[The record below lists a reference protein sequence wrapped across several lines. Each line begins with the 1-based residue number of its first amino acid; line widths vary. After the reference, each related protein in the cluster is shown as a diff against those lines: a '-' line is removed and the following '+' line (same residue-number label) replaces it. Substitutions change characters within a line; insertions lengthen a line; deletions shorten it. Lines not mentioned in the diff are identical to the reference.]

1 VFGLSFDPVEVAD
14 DRRGARHFAFAVPLD
29 GGTAGRL
36 EHIRL
41 AGPGVGAAARSRP
54 PASLRMSPAGP
65 AELVRAAGGLALRW
79 DAAAH
84 PMVMVRDPS
93 TGEVLSLA
101 RGGKVQL
108 PAAADEV
115 DLVMSD
121 GVRSSTAT
129 LRVR

>member
-1 VFGLSFDPVEVAD
+1 
-14 DRRGARHFAFAVPLD
+14 
-29 GGTAGRL
+29 
-36 EHIRL
+36 
-41 AGPGVGAAARSRP
+41 
-54 PASLRMSPAGP
+54 MSPAGP

>member
-1 VFGLSFDPVEVAD
+1 
-14 DRRGARHFAFAVPLD
+14 
-29 GGTAGRL
+29 
-36 EHIRL
+36 
-41 AGPGVGAAARSRP
+41 
-54 PASLRMSPAGP
+54 
-65 AELVRAAGGLALRW
+65 
-79 DAAAH
+79 
-84 PMVMVRDPS
+84 MVMVRDAS